1 MARLVSKQ
9 TGSPAKGADKVVTWR
24 SFKWPIIAS
33 SILLA
38 ALVTCGQ
45 LMNAKSG
52 KSFTARELMLRAN
65 EIGVSFTLRHEGPM
79 RSDGTGF
86 DTRSIWEGE
95 AGGRVEQQNYR
106 LDTTLDA
113 ILSWEPIA
121 PMSNLTIPGLDET
134 MLHFERVSYGAR
146 KDPNPANPDFRCE
159 MRAQRQEFMVRLSV
173 DSGFDS
179 PLSLADCARLIKI
192 IDARL
197 ETLLT
202 TR

>member
-1 MARLVSKQ
+1 MTR
-9 TGSPAKGADKVVTWR
+9 R
-24 SFKWPIIAS
+24 SFKWPIIVS

-38 ALVTCGQ
+38 GLVTCGQ
-45 LMNAKSG
+45 LMNTKSG
-52 KSFTARELMLRAN
+52 KSFTAKELMLRAN

-86 DTRSIWEGE
+86 DTRSIWKGE
-95 AGGRVEQQNYR
+95 AGGNVEQENWR
-106 LDTTLDA
+106 LDTTLGA

-121 PMSNLTIPGLDET
+121 PMSNLTIPGLDERS
-134 MLHFERVSYGAR
+134 LHFERVSYGAR
-146 KDPNPANPDFRCE
+146 SYGNAANSGFHCQ
-159 MRAQRQEFMVRLSV
+159 MRAQRQEFMVQLSV
-173 DSGFDS
+173 ASGFDS

>member
-1 MARLVSKQ
+1 M
-9 TGSPAKGADKVVTWR
+9 VTRR
-24 SFKWPIIAS
+24 SCKWPIIAS

-52 KSFTARELMLRAN
+52 KSFTAKELMLSAS
-65 EIGVSFTLRHEGPM
+65 EIGVSFTLRYEGPI

-86 DTRSIWEGE
+86 DTRSIWKGE
-95 AGGRVEQQNYR
+95 AGGNVEQENWR
-106 LDTTLDA
+106 LDTTLGA

-121 PMSNLTIPGLDET
+121 PMSNLTIPGLDER
-134 MLHFERVSYGAR
+134 MLHFEQVSYGAR
-146 KDPNPANPDFRCE
+146 KYPNPANPDFRCE
-159 MRAQRQEFMVRLSV
+159 MFAQRQEFMVRLSV

-197 ETLLT
+197 ETLFT